1 MSNENFSNMPS
12 SFYYVSGRY
21 IKYFNVC
28 PLGLEKIRNRIFF
41 TLETTWTDHA
51 SDYLLQKRRSINFI
65 KHFFSFWASFFEQ
78 NVYNSNTNNNEN
90 WFEALQDIL
99 YFVTRN
105 YVTKSSTL
113 IRLLILKSLKNKK
126 ANILHTTIIKYMSE
140 GKCFIFICNTNFVL
154 CYTKILTSC
163 TSYPPWIYEMVLW
176 KK

>member
-1 MSNENFSNMPS
+1 MFV
-12 SFYYVSGRY
+12 YW
-21 IKYFNVC
+21 
-28 PLGLEKIRNRIFF
+28 GLQKIRNRIFF
-41 TLETTWTDHA
+41 YTRDH
-51 SDYLLQKRRSINFI
+51 LNRSRFRLFVTKVEIGKFY
-65 KHFFSFWASFFEQ
+65 KTPFFSFWASFFEQ

-90 WFEALQDIL
+90 WFQALQNIL

-105 YVTKSSTL
+105 YFTKSSTL

-140 GKCFIFICNTNFVL
+140 GKYFVFIWDTNFVL